1 MDRKSSILA
10 AARRD
15 GRVSVAALAEAFGVS
30 AHTIR
35 RDINALCEASK
46 LRRLHGGAEL
56 VEAGDPPYGARA
68 VLDIAVK
75 RAIAAC
81 VAARAPDGATLFLR
95 LGATPALVAAAL
107 TERNALTV
115 LTSNLNAAIALAENP
130 TNRILLPRGALGL
143 PDRDLLGESAVALF
157 SAYRADVGI
166 YGAGG
171 VDRDGA
177 LLDFSAEEVCAR
189 EAVRANSRR
198 AVFVADRSKFG
209 RSAPASGGALQDADV
224 VAIDRRPDGAHARLV
239 DNLPGEVLVAC
250 DAEALA

>member
-10 AARRD
+10 TARRD
-15 GRVSVAALAEAFGVS
+15 GRVSVDALAEEFGVS

-35 RDINALCEASK
+35 RDINALCEVSK
-46 LRRLHGGAEL
+46 LRRLHGGAEF
-56 VEAGDPPYGARA
+56 VETGNLPYGARA
-68 VLDIAVK
+68 VLNIAAK
-75 RAIAAC
+75 RAIAAR
-81 VAARAPDGATLFLR
+81 VAARVPDGATLFLSV
-95 LGATPALVAAAL
+95 GTTPALVAAAL

-115 LTSNLNAAIALAENP
+115 VTNNLNAAIALAENP
-130 TNRILLPRGALGL
+130 TNRILLPGGELRL
-143 PDRDLLGESAVALF
+143 PDRDLLGETAVALF
-157 SAYRADVGI
+157 SAYRADFGI

-177 LLDFSAEEVCAR
+177 LLDFSADEVRAR
-189 EAVRANSRR
+189 EAVRANSRC

-209 RSAPASGGALQDADV
+209 RSAPAVGGALQDADV

-250 DAEALA
+250 DAEASA